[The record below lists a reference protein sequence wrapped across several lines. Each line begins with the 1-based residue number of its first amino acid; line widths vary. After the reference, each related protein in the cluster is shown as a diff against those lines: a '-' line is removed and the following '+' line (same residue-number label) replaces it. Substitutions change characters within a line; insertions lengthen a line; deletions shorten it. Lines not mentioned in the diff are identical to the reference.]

1 MATKV
6 DIWMP
11 LYIADYLSATSR
23 LTTEQHGAYLLLIMD
38 YWKNGAPPDNDQ
50 VLAQIT
56 KLSPDAWSNARTMLQ
71 TFFEVMDGLWVQ
83 HRIESEMVKAQHNKQ
98 VNVKRGKAGAEARW
112 KEKNAPSIDEASSEV
127 CSADSTSPSPSPSPS
142 PTSKPSPIKVIQP
155 PEGVSDSVWQDFKTL
170 RKAKRSP
177 ITQKAIDGII
187 REANK
192 AGWTVE
198 QALSECCF
206 RGWQAFKADWVAT
219 KTNPADNIRTTVP
232 PSTEPDPALTK
243 IIEDAKK
250 ASPMPDHIRQ
260 AMAQLRRNV

>member
-56 KLSPDAWSNARTMLQ
+56 KLSPDAWSNARSMLKA
-71 TFFEVMDGLWVQ
+71 FFQVQDGLWIQ

-112 KEKNAPSIDEASSEV
+112 NKNAPSIDQAYSEV
-127 CSADSTSPSPSPSPS
+127 CSADSTSPSPSSSPI
-142 PTSKPSPIKVIQP
+142 SKPLITKIHTPK
-155 PEGVSDSVWQDFKTL
+155 GVSDSVWQEFKSL
-170 RKAKRSP
+170 RKAKKAP
-177 ITQKAIDGII
+177 ITQRAIDAIET
-187 REANK
+187 EANK
-192 AGWTVE
+192 AGWTLE
-198 QALSECCF
+198 KALEECVV

-219 KTNPADNIRTTVP
+219 KANPADNIRLTVP
-232 PSTEPDPALTK
+232 ASNEPDPELTK
-243 IIEDAKK
+243 IIEDQKK
-250 ASPMPDHIRQ
+250 TRPPTAEELAIFNTIRRK
-260 AMAQLRRNV
+260 A

>member
-38 YWKNGAPPDNDQ
+38 YWKNGAPPNNDQ

-71 TFFEVMDGLWVQ
+71 PFFEVHDGLWVQ
-83 HRIESEMVKAQHNKQ
+83 HRIETEMVKAKHNKQ
-98 VNVKRGKAGAEARW
+98 ANVKRGKAGAEARW
-112 KEKNAPSIDEASSEV
+112 RDKNAPSIDEAYSEV
-127 CSADSTSPSPSPSPS
+127 CSADGTSPSPSPSPI
-142 PTSKPSPIKVIQP
+142 SKPSPTKVILP

-187 REANK
+187 RESTK

-219 KTNPADNIRTTVP
+219 KPNPADNIRTTVP
-232 PSTEPDPALTK
+232 PSTDPDPALLK

-250 ASPMPDHIRQ
+250 ASPMPDHVREFMAKTRKQ
-260 AMAQLRRNV
+260 A

>member
-23 LTTEQHGAYLLLIMD
+23 LNTEQHGAYLLLIMD

-56 KLSPDAWSNARTMLQ
+56 KLSPDAWSNARSMLQ
-71 TFFEVMDGLWVQ
+71 VFFQIKDGLWIQ
-83 HRIESEMVKAQHNKQ
+83 HRVESEMVKAQHNKQ
-98 VNVKRGKAGAEARW
+98 VNVNRGKAGAEARW
-112 KEKNAPSIDEASSEV
+112 NKNAPSINEASSEQ
-127 CSADSTSPSPSPSPS
+127 CSADGTSPSPSPSPI
-142 PTSKPSPIKVIQP
+142 SKPSPTKVIHA

-170 RKAKRSP
+170 RKAKRAP

-206 RGWQAFKADWVAT
+206 RGWQAFKAEWVAP
-219 KTNPADNIRTTVP
+219 KLNPADIGRVTVP
-232 PSTEPDPALTK
+232 PSNEPDPALLK
-243 IIEDAKK
+243 IKEDEKK
-250 ASPMPDHIRQ
+250 TRPPTLEELAIFNSIRRK
-260 AMAQLRRNV
+260 A

>member
-50 VLAQIT
+50 ILAQIT
-56 KLSPDAWSNARTMLQ
+56 KLSPNAWSNARTMLQ
-71 TFFEVMDGLWVQ
+71 PFFEVHDGLWVQ
-83 HRIESEMVKAQHNKQ
+83 HRIETEMVKAKHNKQ
-98 VNVKRGKAGAEARW
+98 ANVKRGKAGAEARW
-112 KEKNAPSIDEASSEV
+112 RDKNAPSIDEACSEV
-127 CSADSTSPSPSPSPS
+127 CSADSTSPSPSP
-142 PTSKPSPIKVIQP
+142 TSKPSSTKVILP

-206 RGWQAFKADWVAT
+206 RGWQAFKAEWVAT
-219 KTNPADNIRTTVP
+219 KANPADNIRLTVP
-232 PSTEPDPALTK
+232 PSNEPDPALEK
-243 IIEDAKK
+243 IKADAKK
-250 ASPMPDHIRQ
+250 AAPIPLDVL
-260 AMAQLRRNV
+260 AKMAELRRKA

>member
-38 YWKNGAPPDNDQ
+38 YWKNGAPPDNNQ
-50 VLAQIT
+50 ILAQIT

-71 TFFEVMDGLWVQ
+71 PFFEVMDGLWIQ
-83 HRIESEMVKAQHNKQ
+83 HRIEAEMVKAQHNKQ

-112 KEKNAPSIDEASSEV
+112 KDKNAPSIDEAYSEV
-127 CSADSTSPSPSPSPS
+127 CSADSTSPSPSPSP
-142 PTSKPSPIKVIQP
+142 TTIKVIQP
-155 PEGVSDSVWQDFKTL
+155 PEGVSIGVWQDFKTL
-170 RKAKRSP
+170 RKAKRAP

-187 REANK
+187 AEAGK

-206 RGWQAFKADWVAT
+206 RGWQAFKADWVAP
-219 KTNPADNIRTTVP
+219 KVNPADNIRTTVP
-232 PSTEPDPALTK
+232 MSKEPDPALEK
-243 IIEDAKK
+243 IKADRKK
-250 ASPMPDHIRQ
+250 AVPIPLAVLQR
-260 AMAQLRRNV
+260 MAELRKVNV

>member
-56 KLSPDAWSNARTMLQ
+56 KLSPDAWSNARSMLQ
-71 TFFEVMDGLWVQ
+71 VFFQVEDGLWIQ
-83 HRIESEMVKAQHNKQ
+83 HRVESEMVKAQHNKQ

-112 KEKNAPSIDEASSEV
+112 NKNAPSINEASSEQ

-142 PTSKPSPIKVIQP
+142 PTSKSLPTKVIP
-155 PEGVSDSVWQDFKTL
+155 TPGGVSDSVWQDFKTL
-170 RKAKRSP
+170 RKAKRAP
-177 ITQKAIDGII
+177 ITQKAIDGIV

-206 RGWQAFKADWVAT
+206 RGWQAFKAEWVAP
-219 KTNPADNIRTTVP
+219 KLNFADIGRVTVP
-232 PSTEPDPALTK
+232 PSNEPDPALMK
-243 IIEDAKK
+243 IKQDEKITRPPTPQELAMFNLLRNK
-250 ASPMPDHIRQ
+250 A
-260 AMAQLRRNV
+260 